1 MVRIV
6 AIGDNDADC
15 YLSDGLMYPGGNCL
29 NVAVHARRQ
38 GAESAFV
45 GAVADDAAGRLI
57 RRTLEDEGVD
67 ISHLRTEPG
76 LTAYCVI
83 GHRDGDRE
91 FLSYDLGVSRFAPAP
106 ADIAFAAGFDAAH
119 VGQSSGL
126 DAFVPAIAGVTRLS
140 YDFSTRR
147 DADHRQAIA
156 PLCWLAAI
164 SAGDM
169 SHADALALAWQVRRD
184 GAARVV
190 ATRGAQGAILILG
203 DTVHEVA
210 ARPIRPR
217 DTLGAG
223 DTFIAALLVGL
234 LRGDPAAQVLA
245 VATAAAADTCMYPGA
260 IGHGA
265 PIDLPVPLP
274 G

>member
-38 GAESAFV
+38 GAESAFI

-57 RRTLEDEGVD
+57 RCALDAEGVD
-67 ISHLRTEPG
+67 TSHLRTEPG
-76 LTAYCVI
+76 LTAYCII
-83 GHRDGDRE
+83 GHRDGERE
-91 FLSYDLGVSRFAPAP
+91 FLSYDLGVSRFTPAP
-106 ADIAFAAGFDAAH
+106 ADLLFAARFDAAH

-126 DAFVPAIAGVTRLS
+126 DAYVPAIAGATRLS

-147 DADHRQAIA
+147 EADHRKAVA
-156 PLCWLAAI
+156 PQCWLAAI
-164 SAGDM
+164 SVGDL
-169 SHADALALAWQVRRD
+169 SGAEAVAFAWQLRRD
-184 GAARVV
+184 GAERVV
-190 ATRGAQGAILILG
+190 ATRGPQGAFLILG
-203 DTVHEVA
+203 DTLHEVA
-210 ARPIRPR
+210 AQPIQPR

-223 DTFIAALLVGL
+223 DTFTATLLVAL
-234 LRGDPAAQVLA
+234 LRGDPATRALDL
-245 VATAAAADTCMYPGA
+245 ATAAAAKTCMHPGA
-260 IGHGA
+260 VGHGA

-274 G
+274 R